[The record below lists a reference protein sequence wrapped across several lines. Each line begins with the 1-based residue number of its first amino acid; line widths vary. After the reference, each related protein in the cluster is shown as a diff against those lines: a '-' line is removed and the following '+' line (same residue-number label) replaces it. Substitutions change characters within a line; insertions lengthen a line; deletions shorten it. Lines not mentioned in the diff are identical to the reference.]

1 MAYDDRVSIIL
12 IGIIAFVLLLITLLL
27 AVTIYRRA
35 YHGKKYKKLDRLRD
49 HYMEKVTG
57 ILEHGKM
64 PEGFAGLASRP
75 NSLAWQAVESV
86 LHVFIADGKYGDQAR
101 VLFQKLGYVDFYEKK
116 AKSRNRIT
124 KATAVDKLGKM
135 RSETSTGKL
144 IPLLD
149 DENPEIVAVATRSL
163 SKIGS
168 DKGLHGILERMPKL
182 LSDARITRKTL
193 ETSLMN
199 FGPSSLPT
207 LIECGERYT
216 DPMPRASILEV
227 LSNMKTREALPFAL
241 TNFRHADPEVRS
253 KALKVVGAAG
263 AELPEADKEKA
274 LLLLDDPVWF
284 VRLQA
289 AKALGNL
296 KFGKAEDALAARLL
310 DGSWQVRNAA
320 AMALTM
326 ASDKA
331 ADIFLRTLD
340 SKDRYAKESIC
351 EEIEKTNFVAKLIDH
366 LDSKDKALAGKS
378 AEILK
383 IMHSLN
389 YSTPLVEYGKTGPDE
404 RIRKEVERILRME
417 PAA

>member
-1 MAYDDRVSIIL
+1 MAYDDQVSIL
-12 IGIIAFVLLLITLLL
+12 LFGIIAFVLLLITLLL
-27 AVTIYRRA
+27 FVTIYRRA
-35 YHGKKYKKLDRLRD
+35 SHGKKYRELDLLRD
-49 HYMEKVTG
+49 RYREKVNG
-57 ILEHGKM
+57 ILEQGKM
-64 PEGFAGLASRP
+64 PEGLAGLASRP
-75 NSLAWQAVESV
+75 GSLSWQAMESV
-86 LHVFIADGKYGDQAR
+86 LHGFVDDGKYMDQAR
-101 VLFQKLGYVDFYEKK
+101 ELFRQLGYVGFYERKVN
-116 AKSRNRIT
+116 SRIRIT

-144 IPLLD
+144 IPLLE
-149 DENPEIVAVATRSL
+149 DENPEIVAVATRAL

-168 DKGLHGILERMPKL
+168 EKGLHGILERMPRL

-199 FGPSSLPT
+199 FGPPSLPT
-207 LIECGERYT
+207 LIEYGERYT

-227 LSNMKTREALPFAL
+227 LANRKTKEALPFAL
-241 TNFRHADPEVRS
+241 SNFRHEDPEVRS

-263 AELPEADKEKA
+263 AELPDADKEQV

-296 KFGKAEDALAARLL
+296 KFGRAEDALAARLL
-310 DGSWQVRNAA
+310 DGSWQVRNSA

-340 SKDRYAKESIC
+340 AEDRYAKESIC
-351 EEIEKTNFVAKLIDH
+351 EEIEKTNFVETLIDN
-366 LDSKDKALAGKS
+366 LDSEDKALLSKS
-378 AEILK
+378 QEILRL
-383 IMHSLN
+383 MHSLN
-389 YSTPLVEYGKTGPDE
+389 YSTPLVEYEKAGPNE
-404 RIRKEVERILRME
+404 RIRKEVERILRTE